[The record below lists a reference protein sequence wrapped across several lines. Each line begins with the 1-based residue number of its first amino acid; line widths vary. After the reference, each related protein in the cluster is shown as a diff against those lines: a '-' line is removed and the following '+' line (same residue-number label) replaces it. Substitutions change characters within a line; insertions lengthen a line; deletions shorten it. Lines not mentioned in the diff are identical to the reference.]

1 MGTLGYSSDFPSADF
16 FDTNPDCYADATAF
30 DDESNVLDA
39 ALADFDAERQ
49 RVKDRME
56 YMNANNALRAEAEL
70 EVHRRLRQAGKTE
83 KDINQYISEKVC
95 LRVKIQ
101 DLYNLENPHPTKNT
115 VEAYIH
121 YGPSN
126 NRRSAGINL
135 HANGSLAEFKDSVKI
150 YLDCLRDT
158 WEPLESVYQGD
169 RPWKYKWVPK
179 KGSRKAKKKEG
190 LRPLEMERDYQIL
203 IQQLR
208 SGGRTEF
215 NVVLSQGGRPEPSD
229 AKKDSTQKV
238 EGAGK
243 DGSQD
248 RMSQDIDSL
257 FDDLDLV
264 KVLEGYGRGV
274 VKDADEGA
282 LQELATAYD
291 TLETERSRLLND
303 RKRVDR
309 DTARRAQSPGAQAA
323 GPSSETRARKRVQSG
338 QQSGPRSSTTPFYPP
353 KKSSKR

>member
-1 MGTLGYSSDFPSADF
+1 M
-16 FDTNPDCYADATAF
+16 
-30 DDESNVLDA
+30 
-39 ALADFDAERQ
+39 
-49 RVKDRME
+49 
-56 YMNANNALRAEAEL
+56 
-70 EVHRRLRQAGKTE
+70 
-83 KDINQYISEKVC
+83 
-95 LRVKIQ
+95 
-101 DLYNLENPHPTKNT
+101 
-115 VEAYIH
+115 
-121 YGPSN
+121 
-126 NRRSAGINL
+126 
-135 HANGSLAEFKDSVKI
+135 
-150 YLDCLRDT
+150 
-158 WEPLESVYQGD
+158 
-169 RPWKYKWVPK
+169 
-179 KGSRKAKKKEG
+179 
-190 LRPLEMERDYQIL
+190 
-203 IQQLR
+203 
-208 SGGRTEF
+208 
-215 NVVLSQGGRPEPSD
+215 LSQGGRPEPSD